1 MDILNGIP
9 QIPVDDI
16 PHDAVLLDVRERV
29 EFIAGHAPG
38 AINVPM
44 SELQA
49 RLVEV
54 PRGEDALLVICRSGV
69 RSQKVAEF
77 LATRDVPAI
86 NVLGGTVAWQQTGH
100 PLVSD
105 NDEEPAVVAPPT
117 SPPPTGP

>member
-9 QIPVDDI
+9 QLPVDDI
-16 PHDAVLLDVRERV
+16 PNDAVFLDVRERD

-44 SELQA
+44 SEFRA

-54 PRGEDALLVICRSGV
+54 PRGEDALLIICRSGV

-77 LATRDVPAI
+77 LATLDLPAI
-86 NVLGGTVAWQQTGH
+86 NVAGGTLAWPQTGH

-105 NDEEPAVVAPPT
+105 SGEEPAVTVP
-117 SPPPTGP
+117 SSPPTGP